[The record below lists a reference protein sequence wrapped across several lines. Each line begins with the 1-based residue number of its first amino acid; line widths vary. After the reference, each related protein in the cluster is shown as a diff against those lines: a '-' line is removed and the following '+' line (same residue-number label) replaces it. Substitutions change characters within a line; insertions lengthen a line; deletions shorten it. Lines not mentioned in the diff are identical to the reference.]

1 MFSSVY
7 LSFFRKNGF
16 VGSVYSWEAVVA
28 QVSRHIHC
36 LTQQCLITAL
46 SMASCMAC
54 YLPPYHLLLGYCVA
68 DALFL
73 HNRRIDLI
81 ASIFECKASFFPAFL
96 FIFRGIFTQRLLP
109 LANLCVCLCINLWP
123 PLMRSI
129 DLNSSWNNLNM
140 LTTRR

>member
-1 MFSSVY
+1 MVLLGQSIPG
-7 LSFFRKNGF
+7 K
-16 VGSVYSWEAVVA
+16 AVVA

-46 SMASCMAC
+46 SMAPCMAC

-96 FIFRGIFTQRLLP
+96 FIFEAYSLRGFSLL
-109 LANLCVCLCINLWP
+109 LICVCVCVLIFG
-123 PLMRSI
+123 PLLREALI
-129 DLNSSWNNLNM
+129 
-140 LTTRR
+140 